1 MAVTRVVNTS
11 VKAKNF
17 LTRFGREKNS
27 LYKQMEKAGYVN
39 ILERN
44 LKNGSTVTTANKAG
58 TTETIAF
65 MLHPD
70 LTMEQKTISKSTV
83 LVPWNE
89 KRINIEK
96 VFTDSKG
103 DATKIKSLNIRK
115 VNGKNVERDFAENNL
130 KERKITRKHFKQY
143 GGALPQDVKIKVPSA
158 DVVRSTEKIN
168 GSNSYYLLEH
178 SNGARTYIKDV
189 NGQTYTFTS
198 K

>member
-96 VFTDSKG
+96 VFADSKG

-158 DVVRSTEKIN
+158 DVIRSTEKIN

-178 SNGARTYIKDV
+178 SNGTRTYIKDV